1 MSLLFLPL
9 ITIADDISEHNYIT
23 FIVVISKSGADN
35 THEVCSTFGS
45 VFDIVEWTD
54 FESSDFNIIGIDVS
68 SLGIDIYLF

>member
-1 MSLLFLPL
+1 MLFLPL

-35 THEVCSTFGS
+35 TPEVCSTFGS